1 MWFTCN
7 FSCMFNLKRKIKSH
21 MFTIFILNWTSIC
34 YQKTSNSIEFVL
46 ILRRGEEIEWISPNT
61 TTSVQP
67 HGTYG
72 NVCFLRLHGFFSKNM
87 FLEDQTTTSFIWI
100 MKIAKVYNVP
110 STHFSKEAHIIWIMR
125 LFCFREFYLCL
136 VNKPLSEALTWLVIL
151 DLSGKVLKLL
161 WAKTGATII
170 WVLLHTS

>member
-21 MFTIFILNWTSIC
+21 MFTISSLEQKILIPQFVIKKS
-34 YQKTSNSIEFVL
+34 SNSIEFVL

-136 VNKPLSEALTWLVIL
+136 VNKPLSEALTLRRDSERPDWLFQIFL
-151 DLSGKVLKLL
+151 EKC
-161 WAKTGATII
+161 
-170 WVLLHTS
+170 